1 MATQKLFDPIT
12 LGIVAVTFLLTLLLL
27 VRSGIVGGSDEQQ
40 KIAILDTGPLLDT
53 LNSAPGSEYLVGL
66 KKKIDKKTELLTS
79 QGFIVLRSEVV
90 RGAPSEFYVTL
101 ED

>member
-1 MATQKLFDPIT
+1 MAKQKAFDPIT
-12 LGIVAVTFLLTLLLL
+12 LGIIAVTFLLTLLLL
-27 VRSGIVGGSDEQQ
+27 VQSGIVGGSNEQ

-53 LNSAPGSEYLVGL
+53 LNSAPGNDHLIGL
-66 KKKIDKKTELLTS
+66 KKRIDEKTELLTS